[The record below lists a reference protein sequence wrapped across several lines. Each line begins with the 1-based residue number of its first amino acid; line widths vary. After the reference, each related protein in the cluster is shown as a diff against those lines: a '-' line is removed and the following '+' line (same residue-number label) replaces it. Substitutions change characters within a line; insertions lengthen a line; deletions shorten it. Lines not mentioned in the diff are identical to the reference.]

1 MTRRTIHE
9 GRFLRFIEEDTWE
22 FVQRRN
28 CTGIVVIV
36 SVTRKR
42 EAVLIEQFR
51 RPVGKKVIEWP
62 AGLVNDRK
70 HAAEESFECAAK
82 RELEEETGF
91 RAGKI
96 KRLMTGPVNCALTS
110 DFVTFY
116 LAQNLKKVSDGGGD
130 ETEDITVRL
139 VPLSK
144 IESWLK
150 RQEKRGFLI
159 DPKVYTGLYFL
170 KNKPQIPKHKQK

>member
-1 MTRRTIHE
+1 MTRRILHE

-22 FVQRRN
+22 FVQRCN

-36 SVTRKR
+36 PVTPDG

-62 AGLVNDRK
+62 AGLVNDRA
-70 HAAEESFECAAK
+70 HAKEESLELAAK

-96 KRLMTGPVNCALTS
+96 KLLFTGPINCALTS
-110 DFVTFY
+110 DMVSFY
-116 LAQNLKKVSDGGGD
+116 LAENLKKVS
-130 ETEDITVRL
+130 
-139 VPLSK
+139 S
-144 IESWLK
+144 
-150 RQEKRGFLI
+150 FFF
-159 DPKVYTGLYFL
+159 Y
-170 KNKPQIPKHKQK
+170 